1 MMTISG
7 PISCS
12 SDGSIESLV
21 VACPRRCRHIHHRYR
36 QTQRLRQQAGS
47 HGIGFGSQPAA
58 TRLCSPQLIGVLIRC
73 RSALAREDAGT
84 STIVIA
90 RHNAFASEPAP
101 TESWSPQVIGVR
113 RILCRSA
120 LAREDAGTS
129 AIVIARHNAVA
140 SKPAPS
146 DTSPQVIGMLIPCRD
161 QSAPGNQHSFHPA
174 RPVKRGSADGLAI
187 ASGSPQ
193 TSV

>member
-1 MMTISG
+1 M
-7 PISCS
+7 
-12 SDGSIESLV
+12 
-21 VACPRRCRHIHHRYR
+21 RRI
-36 QTQRLRQQAGS
+36 L
-47 HGIGFGSQPAA
+47 
-58 TRLCSPQLIGVLIRC
+58 C
-73 RSALAREDAGT
+73 RSALAREEAGTSTIVIARHDAFASKPAPTESWSPQVIGVCRIPCRSALAREEAGT

-140 SKPAPS
+140 SKPAPTES
-146 DTSPQVIGMLIPCRD
+146 WSPQVIGMLIPCRD